1 MQRLIITHG
10 AKAVVVPGVIPLG
23 CSPPVLFLFP
33 EPDPAGYD
41 ARTGCMPKHNELG
54 RHHNAALQAALK
66 DRSSAPSTPASA
78 SSTPTSSAPSWTWS
92 SRLASLVSAYLLD
105 RTVSSSH
112 GHC

>member
-41 ARTGCMPKHNELG
+41 AKTGCMPRHNELG
-54 RHHNAALQAALK
+54 RHHNAALQESLK
-66 DRSSAPSTPASA
+66 ELRAKHHGVSIIYADFFGPVMDMVESPRKLGQCLPARS
-78 SSTPTSSAPSWTWS
+78 
-92 SRLASLVSAYLLD
+92 
-105 RTVSSSH
+105 
-112 GHC
+112 